1 MKKNEIQELIRVYA
15 EQKELSCKAA
25 KELFEKILKIVLPDF
40 RDGDAENK
48 SLGNRGGKENEN
60 KKIFICRTG
69 GRSRGDGAVRMR
81 KQS

>member
-48 SLGNRGGKENEN
+48 SLRNRGGKE
-60 KKIFICRTG
+60 
-69 GRSRGDGAVRMR
+69 V
-81 KQS
+81 

>member
-25 KELFEKILKIVLPDF
+25 KELFEKILKSVLPDF

-48 SLGNRGGKENEN
+48 SLRNRGGKE
-60 KKIFICRTG
+60 K
-69 GRSRGDGAVRMR
+69 
-81 KQS
+81 

>member
-25 KELFEKILKIVLPDF
+25 KELFENILKIVLPDF

-48 SLGNRGGKENEN
+48 SLRNRGGKE
-60 KKIFICRTG
+60 K
-69 GRSRGDGAVRMR
+69 
-81 KQS
+81 